1 MAIEIKDL
9 LEPRYLE
16 TVFADFDGKIDPSF
30 VKSLREKLGLT
41 QYVFAK
47 MLHVS
52 KKTVEKWEQGGNPI
66 KGGDA
71 ALLYL
76 LNKHPEYAK
85 DLLMIIPH
93 NMAAPSKFAFLVD
106 YSKVMSFTTKQDYYE
121 HNANAFLDDKSYSW
135 GVITY
140 YA

>member
-85 DLLMIIPH
+85 DLIMIIPH

-106 YSKVMSFTTKQDYYE
+106 YSKVMPFTTKPDYYE
-121 HNANAFLDDKSYSW
+121 HNANAFLGDKSNSW